1 VPLAHLG
8 SGACGNIRPEPVIQ
22 GGRKCAVFVPPNQT
36 MDRRTLL
43 PALESPLSEFVPEV
57 ASAREVVMSGLDWP
71 TPYWP
76 ELAVTWLEDG
86 LPMDD
91 EIARM
96 LSRIAGT
103 KTFPQKLR
111 HRSAALVRQWT
122 RR

>member
-1 VPLAHLG
+1 
-8 SGACGNIRPEPVIQ
+8 
-22 GGRKCAVFVPPNQT
+22 

-86 LPMDD
+86 MPMDD
-91 EIARM
+91 EIAWV
-96 LSRIAGT
+96 LLRIADT
-103 KTFPQKLR
+103 KTFPQNLR
-111 HRSAALVRQWT
+111 HRSEALA
-122 RR
+122 RRWARR